1 MHINVEDYGFPLQP
15 SLLKTN
21 TSPFLENEIIDW
33 FDSLYG
39 CDIAIISNRFDNER
53 KTVLFLSLLSVRT
66 DCIYV
71 CVQLKT
77 HRL

>member
-39 CDIAIISNRFDNER
+39 CDIAIISNRFDNEKKR
-53 KTVLFLSLLSVRT
+53 YYSYHFCRFVQ
-66 DCIYV
+66 IAYMYV
-71 CVQLKT
+71 YS
-77 HRL
+77 